1 MAGALD
7 GVRVVDLT
15 RVVAGPLCAQML
27 GDLGADVAKVE
38 RRGDGDDLRALGP
51 PFIKGSDDSAYFVT
65 LNRNKRSVSVDFAKP
80 EGAAILKRM
89 VANADVLIENFRPG
103 TLARYGLGWE
113 ELRAV
118 NPRLIYCSVTGFGQ
132 TGPYAGRSGY
142 DFVAQAMAGLME
154 VTGEADGAPGGGPQR
169 VGVPVADMFTGF
181 AAAVSILAA
190 LRHRDATGE
199 GQYVEVSLFE
209 TMMSLIQAPNSSW
222 LNTGRLVPRSGNDSP
237 VAVPYGVFE
246 GTDGRFVIGVL
257 NDREFVRLAA
267 ALGHPEWSD
276 DPRFKRA
283 RDRVEHRAAL
293 LDRMRTLLRTRPRA
307 EWLAKAEAAAGVLL
321 PQEGS
326 QDHLRPDQHRRRCRG
341 RPAHPGARDDHRRAA
356 PCGGQGARA
365 GLPAAAVRNAGDL
378 SPRHPRARRGYRGG
392 ARRLRRHGCGG
403 DRRRE
408 GRRRGLNR
416 RRVSA
421 PAGSRPR

>member
-7 GVRVVDLT
+7 GLRVVDLT

-51 PFIKGSDDSAYFVT
+51 PFVKGSEDSTYFVS
-65 LNRNKRSVSVDFAKP
+65 LNRNKRSVAVDFAKP

-89 VANADVLIENFRPG
+89 IANADVLIENFRAG
-103 TLARYGLGWE
+103 TLARYGLGYE
-113 ELRAV
+113 DLRAI
-118 NPRLIYCSVTGFGQ
+118 NPRLVYCSITGFGQ

-154 VTGEADGAPGGGPQR
+154 VTGEADGTPGGGPQR

-181 AAAVSILAA
+181 AATVSILAA

-199 GQYVEVSLFE
+199 GQYIDVNLFE
-209 TMMSLIQAPNSSW
+209 TMTSLMQAPMSSW
-222 LNTGRLVPRSGNDSP
+222 LNAGRLFPRSGNDSP

-246 GTDGRFVIGVL
+246 GSDAKFVIGVL
-257 NDREFVRLAA
+257 NDREFVRLAE

-283 RDRVEHRAAL
+283 RDRAEHRAAL
-293 LDRMRTLLRTRPRA
+293 LDRMRTLLKTRPRA
-307 EWLAKAEAAAGVLL
+307 EWLAKLEEAKITSGPINTAADVEADPHIQARGMIRDIPHHAAGKVRVVGSPLHLSGTPVEYRHGVPAPGGDTDQVLADFAQMTGEEIAAA
-321 PQEGS
+321 
-326 QDHLRPDQHRRRCRG
+326 
-341 RPAHPGARDDHRRAA
+341 RAA
-356 PCGGQGARA
+356 
-365 GLPAAAVRNAGDL
+365 GLV
-378 SPRHPRARRGYRGG
+378 
-392 ARRLRRHGCGG
+392 
-403 DRRRE
+403 
-408 GRRRGLNR
+408 
-416 RRVSA
+416 
-421 PAGSRPR
+421 

>member
-7 GVRVVDLT
+7 GLRVVDLT

-51 PFIKGSDDSAYFVT
+51 PFIEGSDDSAYFVT

-80 EGAAILKRM
+80 EGKAILKRM

-103 TLARYGLGWE
+103 TLARYGLGWA
-113 ELRAV
+113 ELQAL
-118 NPRLIYCSVTGFGQ
+118 NPRLIYCSITGFGQ

-154 VTGEADGAPGGGPQR
+154 VTGEPDGAPGGGPQR

-190 LRHRDATGE
+190 LRHRDRTGE
-199 GQYVEVSLFE
+199 GQHVEVSLFE

-222 LNTGRLVPRSGNDSP
+222 LNAGRVMPRTGNDSP

-246 GTDGRFVIGVL
+246 GSDARFVIGVL

-267 ALGHPEWSD
+267 ALGHPEWAE
-276 DPRFKRA
+276 DPRFRRA

-307 EWLAKAEAAAGVLL
+307 EWLARLEEAKITSGPINTAADVEMDPHIQARGMIIEVPHHAAGKVRVPASPLRLSETPVTYRHGIPAPGGDTAAVLADFAGMDEAEIAAAK
-321 PQEGS
+321 
-326 QDHLRPDQHRRRCRG
+326 
-341 RPAHPGARDDHRRAA
+341 AA
-356 PCGGQGARA
+356 GI
-365 GLPAAAVRNAGDL
+365 V
-378 SPRHPRARRGYRGG
+378 
-392 ARRLRRHGCGG
+392 
-403 DRRRE
+403 
-408 GRRRGLNR
+408 
-416 RRVSA
+416 
-421 PAGSRPR
+421 

>member
-1 MAGALD
+1 MAGALQ
-7 GVRVVDLT
+7 GLRVVDLT
-15 RVVAGPLCAQML
+15 RVVAGPLCAQTL

-51 PFIKGSDDSAYFVT
+51 PFVEGSDDSTYFVA

-89 VANADVLIENFRPG
+89 AARADVLIENFRPG
-103 TLARYGLGWE
+103 TLDRYGLGHE
-113 ELRAV
+113 AMRAV
-118 NPRLIYCSVTGFGQ
+118 NPRLIYCSISGFGQ
-132 TGPYAGRSGY
+132 TGPYRGRSGY

-181 AAAVSILAA
+181 AATIAILAA

-199 GQYVEVSLFE
+199 GQRIDVNLFE
-209 TMMSLIQAPNSSW
+209 TMASLMQAPMSSW
-222 LNTGRLVPRSGNDSP
+222 LNAGRLMPRNGNDSP

-246 GTDGRFVIGVL
+246 GSDARFVIGVL
-257 NDREFVRLAA
+257 NDREFVRLSE
-267 ALGHPEWSD
+267 ALGHPEWAE

-307 EWLAKAEAAAGVLL
+307 EWLAKLEVAKITSGPINTAADVEADPHVAARGMIRDVPHHAVGKVRVVGSPIHLSATPPTYRHGIPAPGGDTDDVLRDFAEMTAEEIAAARQAGV
-321 PQEGS
+321 
-326 QDHLRPDQHRRRCRG
+326 
-341 RPAHPGARDDHRRAA
+341 
-356 PCGGQGARA
+356 
-365 GLPAAAVRNAGDL
+365 V
-378 SPRHPRARRGYRGG
+378 
-392 ARRLRRHGCGG
+392 
-403 DRRRE
+403 
-408 GRRRGLNR
+408 
-416 RRVSA
+416 
-421 PAGSRPR
+421 

>member
-51 PFIKGSDDSAYFVT
+51 PFVAGSEDSTYFVS

-89 VANADVLIENFRPG
+89 VARADVLIENFRSG
-103 TLARYGLGWE
+103 TLARYGLGWDD
-113 ELRAV
+113 LKAI

-132 TGPYAGRSGY
+132 DGPYAGRSGY

-154 VTGEADGAPGGGPQR
+154 VTGEPDGAPGGGPQR

-181 AAAVSILAA
+181 AACVSTLAA

-199 GQYVEVSLFE
+199 GQQIDVNLFE
-209 TMMSLIQAPNSSW
+209 TMASLMHAPMSGW
-222 LNTGRLVPRSGNDSP
+222 LNAGRRVPRSGNDSP

-246 GTDGRFVIGVL
+246 GSDGRFVIGVL
-257 NDREFVRLAA
+257 NDREFVRLAE
-267 ALGHPEWSD
+267 ALGHPEWAE
-276 DPRFKRA
+276 DPRFRRA
-283 RDRVEHRAAL
+283 RDRAEHRAAL

-307 EWLAKAEAAAGVLL
+307 EWLARLEQAKITSGPINTAADVTADPHIAARGMIIEVPHHAGGTVRVAASPLHLSATPPTYRHGIPAPGGDTDAVLADFAGMDAAEIAAARAAGV
-321 PQEGS
+321 
-326 QDHLRPDQHRRRCRG
+326 
-341 RPAHPGARDDHRRAA
+341 
-356 PCGGQGARA
+356 
-365 GLPAAAVRNAGDL
+365 V
-378 SPRHPRARRGYRGG
+378 
-392 ARRLRRHGCGG
+392 
-403 DRRRE
+403 
-408 GRRRGLNR
+408 
-416 RRVSA
+416 
-421 PAGSRPR
+421 

>member
-7 GVRVVDLT
+7 GLRVIDLT

-51 PFIKGSDDSAYFVT
+51 PFVQGSEDSTYFVS

-89 VANADVLIENFRPG
+89 AAQADVLIENFRPG
-103 TLARYGLGWE
+103 TLARYGLGYE
-113 ELRAV
+113 DLRAV

-132 TGPYAGRSGY
+132 SGPYAGRSGY

-154 VTGEADGAPGGGPQR
+154 VTGEADGMPGGGPQR

-181 AAAVSILAA
+181 AATVSILAA

-199 GQYVEVSLFE
+199 GQTIDVNLFE
-209 TMMSLIQAPNSSW
+209 TMTSLMQAPMSSW
-222 LNTGRLVPRSGNDSP
+222 LNAGRIFPRSGNDSP

-246 GTDGRFVIGVL
+246 GSDARFVIGVL
-257 NDREFVRLAA
+257 NDREFVRLAE

-276 DPRFKRA
+276 DPRFRRA
-283 RDRVEHRAAL
+283 RDRVEHRVAL
-293 LDRMRTLLRTRPRA
+293 LDRMRTLLKTRPRA
-307 EWLAKAEAAAGVLL
+307 EWLAKLEEAKITSGPINTAEDVEADPHIAARGMIREIPHHAGGTVRVVTSPLHLSATPPEIRHGVPAPGGDTDAVLAEFAGMDAAEIAAA
-321 PQEGS
+321 
-326 QDHLRPDQHRRRCRG
+326 RK
-341 RPAHPGARDDHRRAA
+341 
-356 PCGGQGARA
+356 A
-365 GLPAAAVRNAGDL
+365 GIV
-378 SPRHPRARRGYRGG
+378 
-392 ARRLRRHGCGG
+392 
-403 DRRRE
+403 
-408 GRRRGLNR
+408 
-416 RRVSA
+416 
-421 PAGSRPR
+421 

>member
-7 GVRVVDLT
+7 GLRVVDLT

-27 GDLGADVAKVE
+27 GDLGADIAKVE

-51 PFIKGSDDSAYFVT
+51 PFVKGSEDSTYFVS
-65 LNRNKRSVSVDFAKP
+65 LNRNKRSVSVDFARP

-103 TLARYGLGWE
+103 TLARYGLGYE
-113 ELRAV
+113 ALRAV

-181 AAAVSILAA
+181 AATVAILAA

-199 GQYVEVSLFE
+199 GQAIDVNLFE
-209 TMMSLIQAPNSSW
+209 TMASLMQAPMSSW
-222 LNTGRLVPRSGNDSP
+222 LNAQRLMPRSGNDSP

-246 GTDGRFVIGVL
+246 GSDGRFVIGVL
-257 NDREFVRLAA
+257 NDREFARLAE
-267 ALGHPEWSD
+267 ALGHPEWAE
-276 DPRFKRA
+276 DPRFRRA

-307 EWLAKAEAAAGVLL
+307 EWLERLEVAKITSGPMNTAADVEADPHIAARAMIREVPHHAAGSVRVVGSPLHLSATPPRYRRGIPAPGGDTDTVLADFAAMTAEEIAAAREAGVI
-321 PQEGS
+321 
-326 QDHLRPDQHRRRCRG
+326 
-341 RPAHPGARDDHRRAA
+341 
-356 PCGGQGARA
+356 
-365 GLPAAAVRNAGDL
+365 
-378 SPRHPRARRGYRGG
+378 
-392 ARRLRRHGCGG
+392 
-403 DRRRE
+403 
-408 GRRRGLNR
+408 
-416 RRVSA
+416 
-421 PAGSRPR
+421 